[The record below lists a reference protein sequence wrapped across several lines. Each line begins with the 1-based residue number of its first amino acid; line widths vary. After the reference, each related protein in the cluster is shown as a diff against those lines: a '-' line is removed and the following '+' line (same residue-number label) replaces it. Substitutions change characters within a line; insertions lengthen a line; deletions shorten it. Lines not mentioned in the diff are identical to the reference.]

1 MAVVFRDT
9 DEARTGSF
17 LDRAGICVSA
27 ACLAQCVALTLAI
40 VLAPVVSLGFFG
52 SDLFHRLLLI
62 LIVPVSLS
70 AFVMGY
76 RAHGSAGLLLAGA
89 VGLLILLL
97 AVFLEATVLTPL
109 AASLLTSIGG
119 VVLIT
124 AHWFNLR
131 RRRSICL
138 QPR

>member
-9 DEARTGSF
+9 DEARTGSS

-27 ACLAQCVALTLAI
+27 VCLAQCVALTLAI

-76 RAHGSAGLLLAGA
+76 RAHGHVGLLLAGA
-89 VGLLILLL
+89 GGLLILLL
-97 AVFLEATVLTPL
+97 AAFLEATVLTPL

-119 VVLIT
+119 VVLIA

-131 RRRSICL
+131 QRRSICL

>member
-1 MAVVFRDT
+1 MADVFRANG
-9 DEARTGSF
+9 EVRTGSF

-27 ACLAQCVALTLAI
+27 LCLAQCVALTLAI
-40 VLAPVVSLGFFG
+40 VLAPVISLGFFG

-62 LIVPVSLS
+62 LIIPVSLA

-76 RAHGSAGLLLAGA
+76 RAHGRAGLLLAGA
-89 VGLLILLL
+89 FGLLILLA

-109 AASLLTSIGG
+109 AASLLTSTGG
-119 VVLIT
+119 VVLII
-124 AHWFNLR
+124 AHWLNLR
-131 RRRSICL
+131 RRRSRCL

>member
-1 MAVVFRDT
+1 MAVVFRASDQ
-9 DEARTGSF
+9 ARTGSL

-52 SDLFHRLLLI
+52 SDLFHRLLLMVI
-62 LIVPVSLS
+62 IPISLS

-76 RAHGSAGLLLAGA
+76 RAHGQAGVLVAG
-89 VGLLILLL
+89 VIGVLILLL
-97 AVFLEATVLTPL
+97 AAFLEATVLPPL
-109 AASLLTSIGG
+109 AASFLTSIGG
-119 VVLIT
+119 VVLIV
-124 AHWFNLR
+124 AHWLNLR
-131 RRRSICL
+131 QRRGICL